1 MSTAPAGYSGKPLIE
16 KLGLRPGQTLAAIDA
31 PKHYASLVKP
41 LPEGAKLKSG
51 ADATAAINHLFAAD
65 TKALKAKAAGLAK
78 SLAPGA
84 MLWISWP
91 KKTSKLFV
99 DLTEDGVRA
108 IVLPTGW
115 VDVKVAAVD
124 DDWSGLKFLRRKQ

>member
-1 MSTAPAGYSGKPLIE
+1 MTKAPVGYSGKPLID
-16 KLGLRPGQTLAAIDA
+16 KLGLKPGQTLAAIDA

-41 LPEGAKLKSG
+41 LPDGARLKSG
-51 ADATAAINHLFAAD
+51 ADASAAITHLFVAD
-65 TKALKAKAAGLAK
+65 VKALKAKIGALTK

-99 DLTEDGVRA
+99 DLTDDGIRS

-115 VDVKVAAVD
+115 VDVKVSAVD
-124 DDWSGLKFLRRKQ
+124 EDWSGLKFLRRKT